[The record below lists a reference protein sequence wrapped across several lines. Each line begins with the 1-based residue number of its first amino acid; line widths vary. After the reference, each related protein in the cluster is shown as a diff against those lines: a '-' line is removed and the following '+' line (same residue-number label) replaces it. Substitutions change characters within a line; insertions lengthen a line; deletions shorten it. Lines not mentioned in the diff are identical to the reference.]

1 MDNDIIKQIGDM
13 GGLFNLPKISLLLM
27 GLLFLVLINNA
38 VRTLSQRLMDRLPS
52 KRFLILQLATL
63 FSFVWYI
70 GGVFSLL
77 AGVIQPPK
85 ELLLATGGSMAVAVG
100 IALKD
105 VVASVIAG
113 VILLFDRPFQVG
125 DRVSFADTYGEIVS
139 IGLRSVR
146 LNTLDDNLVTIPNA
160 RFITEVVA
168 SGNAGALD
176 MMVVTD
182 FHLALDEDI
191 EKARDIVFNVIVTSR
206 FAYLRKDVTFS
217 LEEVAVA
224 ERLAIRLRAK
234 AYVLDVRYEKAFQSD
249 VVIRVS
255 RLFREQG
262 IRRPLQN
269 VYSVIDLPVTS
280 PEDHSTDMSAK
291 RPAQ

>member
-1 MDNDIIKQIGDM
+1 MDNEIIAQIGEM
-13 GGLFNLPKISLLLM
+13 GGLFNLSKITLILL
-27 GLLFLVLINNA
+27 GLFILVMINKA
-38 VRTLSQRLMDRLPS
+38 VRDLSQKLMDKLPS
-52 KRFLILQLATL
+52 RRFLILQLATL
-63 FSFVWYI
+63 FSFIWYI
-70 GGVFSLL
+70 GGVFSLI
-77 AGVIQPPK
+77 AGVIQPPQ
-85 ELLLATGGSMAVAVG
+85 ELLLATGGSMAVAIG

-105 VVASVIAG
+105 VVASIIAG

-125 DRVSFADTYGEIVS
+125 DRVSFGDTYGEIVS

-160 RFITEVVA
+160 RFITETVA

-182 FHLALDEDI
+182 FYLALDEDI

-217 LEEVAVA
+217 IEEVAVA

-249 VVIRVS
+249 IVVRVS
-255 RLFREQG
+255 RLFREHE
-262 IRRPLQN
+262 IRRPLR
-269 VYSVIDLPVTS
+269 DLS
-280 PEDHSTDMSAK
+280 PSEALG
-291 RPAQ
+291 

>member
-1 MDNDIIKQIGDM
+1 MDNDTLSQIGTL
-13 GGLFNLPKISLLLM
+13 GGLFNVSKVALILI
-27 GLLFLVLINNA
+27 GLGVLVVVNNA
-38 VRTLSQRLMDRLPS
+38 VRSLCQRLMDRLPS
-52 KRFLILQLATL
+52 RRFLILQMATL

-70 GGVFSLL
+70 GGVFTLL
-77 AGVIQPPK
+77 AGVIQPPR
-85 ELLLATGGSMAVAVG
+85 ELLLATGGSMAVAIG

-105 VVASVIAG
+105 VAASVIAG

-125 DRVSFADTYGEIVS
+125 DRVTFGDTYGEIVS

-191 EKARDIVFNVIVTSR
+191 EKATDIVFNVIVTSR

-217 LEEVAVA
+217 VEEVAIA
-224 ERLAIRLRAK
+224 ECLAIRLRAK

-249 VVIRVS
+249 IVVRVG

-262 IRRPLQN
+262 IRRPMRLEPAPA
-269 VYSVIDLPVTS
+269 VARS
-280 PEDHSTDMSAK
+280 PLA
-291 RPAQ
+291 

>member
-1 MDNDIIKQIGDM
+1 MDNEIIAQIGEM
-13 GGLFNLPKISLLLM
+13 GGLFNLSKITLILL
-27 GLLFLVLINNA
+27 GLFILVMINKA
-38 VRTLSQRLMDRLPS
+38 VRDLSQKLMDKLPS
-52 KRFLILQLATL
+52 RRFLILQLATL
-63 FSFVWYI
+63 FSFIWYI
-70 GGVFSLL
+70 GGVFSLI
-77 AGVIQPPK
+77 AGVIQPPQ
-85 ELLLATGGSMAVAVG
+85 ELLLATGGGMAVAIG

-105 VVASVIAG
+105 VVASIIAG

-125 DRVSFADTYGEIVS
+125 DRVSFGDTYGEIVS

-160 RFITEVVA
+160 RFITETVA

-182 FHLALDEDI
+182 FYLALDEDI

-217 LEEVAVA
+217 IEEVAVA

-249 VVIRVS
+249 IVVRVS
-255 RLFREQG
+255 RLFREHE
-262 IRRPLQN
+262 IRRPLR
-269 VYSVIDLPVTS
+269 DLS
-280 PEDHSTDMSAK
+280 PSEALG
-291 RPAQ
+291 